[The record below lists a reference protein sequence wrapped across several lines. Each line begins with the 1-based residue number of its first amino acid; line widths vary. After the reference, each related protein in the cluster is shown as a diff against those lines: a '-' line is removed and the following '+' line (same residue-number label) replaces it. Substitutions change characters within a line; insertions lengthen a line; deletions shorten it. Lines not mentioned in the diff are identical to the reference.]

1 MLGYLA
7 AWAASLSAAGCCAES
22 HHGSLF
28 DPRLRTLPLLA
39 LANRSLLVVYAS
51 LQQGQQE
58 ECPPTWQDLVAVNR
72 AVQQRRP
79 LEQSEVDCIDM
90 RDAKRSRQTE
100 RIGTHHCVR
109 RAIGCRH
116 GHRRVF
122 KSGHAAIDRP
132 TRRRYKV
139 TSTALFFSFYGGSW
153 SFMLSVSI
161 IFACF
166 LCLLSRVFPVIHYDY
181 FTAADPPV
189 LSVAPP
195 KCHPER

>member
-122 KSGHAAIDRP
+122 KSGHSRDRP
-132 TRRRYKV
+132 TDTAPQSYKV
-139 TSTALFFSFYGGSW
+139 CTALFFSFYGGSW
-153 SFMLSVSI
+153 SF
-161 IFACF
+161 
-166 LCLLSRVFPVIHYDY
+166 
-181 FTAADPPV
+181 
-189 LSVAPP
+189 
-195 KCHPER
+195 